1 MTNNDRTYGARY
13 NMSTIVGHLDSW
25 CLSKVWHESE
35 DKPTNSE
42 AAAKVD
48 DNESENQLE
57 VELRIYPGNHQREGR
72 ETVTKLKI
80 NILNGYKTWN
90 VGPNLVFPFCQPFF
104 WFEPGGVVRGF
115 EEIRGC
121 FPDEFEM

>member
-1 MTNNDRTYGARY
+1 MFIPLPSQIKEIPKGGYRSDDN
-13 NMSTIVGHLDSW
+13 
-25 CLSKVWHESE
+25 ESE

-72 ETVTKLKI
+72 ETVTKLNNSTRI
-80 NILNGYKTWN
+80 
-90 VGPNLVFPFCQPFF
+90 
-104 WFEPGGVVRGF
+104 
-115 EEIRGC
+115 
-121 FPDEFEM
+121 